1 MQVLSFSMSK
11 ENYSTASIVFLF
23 VLETR
28 VKKPGGQ
35 LGMISKWEKPFYNS
49 GMKMMKF
56 GKEEYQ
62 MLLLSIDGKIASE
75 INYNP
80 FLLKIR

>member
-11 ENYSTASIVFLF
+11 ESYSTASMVFLF

-35 LGMISKWEKPFYNS
+35 LGMIPKWEKPNYNS

-56 GKEEYQ
+56 RKEEYH
-62 MLLLSIDGKIASE
+62 MLLLSIDRKTAQE
-75 INYNP
+75 MNYNP